1 MQSTFS
7 GLEVGKRS
15 LFAHNQ
21 SIATTGH
28 NISNASVEGYSRQ
41 RVILDA
47 FDPIYMPDLTREN
60 TPGQIGQGVIASR
73 VERIHDSIL
82 EGRIVGQAN
91 GRGYWEAK
99 DSYLL
104 SLEQVY
110 NEPGD
115 LSVRSLLDK
124 FWGSW
129 QELSI
134 HPEEDA
140 ARRSVIERGEA
151 LIDGIHSRYASLKEL
166 RDMVDQDVTANA
178 LRVNEILDKIAGLNE
193 QIVKVKAMG
202 DSPNDLLDKRD
213 SFVRELSG
221 IIDIT
226 VDNRDPD
233 EFIIHTGG
241 MHLLQG
247 KVVTGLSLKPDPEN
261 EGYSQ
266 VLWAKNGEEVGFKGG
281 RLAALLDLRDGDIK
295 QEIQNLDLMTVNF
308 IDLVNEA
315 HRRGF
320 GLNGKTGLDFFT
332 EYPLINNLAG
342 NYDRNGDGAYDSS
355 YIFRLNGSNT
365 LEPTEQIGLAGTMT
379 LSGREGNINV
389 DYFPTDTVSD
399 VVKRINLS
407 GAEVVARLDMDGR
420 LSLKATTAS
429 SKGNPDFVIRHVED
443 SGQFLAGYA
452 GLLRNSGAEG
462 SFDWQRPDAVQAVR
476 GEGASFAV
484 APVAHPSGWI
494 EVNRTLKNDPGSIAA
509 GFGENGRAANPGDG
523 TTAIAIASL
532 RNSEVMIGGIR
543 TFDDY
548 FAKTVADVGLK
559 GERAARAFE
568 TENAIMKE
576 LEDMKA
582 SYSGVNIDEEFSE
595 LIKFQHGY
603 TAASRFITELNKIYD
618 TIINRLGV

>member
-7 GLEVGKRS
+7 GIELGKRS
-15 LFAHNQ
+15 LIAHNQ
-21 SIATTGH
+21 SITTTGH

-60 TPGQIGQGVIASR
+60 TPGQLGQGVIASR
-73 VERIHDSIL
+73 VERIQDGIL
-82 EGRIVGQAN
+82 EGRIVSQAN
-91 GRGYWEAK
+91 GRGYWAAK

-115 LSVRSLLDK
+115 LSVRSLLDR
-124 FWGSW
+124 FWGAW

-134 HPEEDA
+134 HPEELA
-140 ARRSVIERGEA
+140 ARQAVIERGEA
-151 LIDGIHSRYASLKEL
+151 LIDGIHSRYSSLKQL
-166 RDMVDQDVTANA
+166 RDMVEVDITANVN
-178 LRVNEILDKIAGLNE
+178 RVNEILGKVSVLNE

-202 DSPNDLLDKRD
+202 DNPNDLLDKRD
-213 SFVRELSG
+213 NFVRELSG

-226 VDNRDPD
+226 VDTRDPD
-233 EFIIHTGG
+233 EYIINTGG

-247 KVVTGLSLKPDPEN
+247 RVVTGLSLAPDAEN
-261 EGYSQ
+261 EGYSR
-266 VLWAKNGEEVGFKGG
+266 VLWAKSGEEVGFKGG
-281 RLAALLDLRDGDIK
+281 SLAALLELRDSDIK
-295 QEIQNLDLMTVNF
+295 GEIQNLDLMTVNF
-308 IDLVNEA
+308 IDLVNEV

-320 GLNGKTGLDFFT
+320 GLSGKTGLDFFT

-342 NYDRNGDGAYDSS
+342 NYDRNGDGQYDSS

-365 LEPTEQIGLAGTMT
+365 LDPTEQVGLSGTIT
-379 LSGREGNINV
+379 LSGRDGAVSI

-407 GAEVVARLDMDGR
+407 GAEVVARLDLEGK
-420 LSLKATTAS
+420 LSLKATTAHA
-429 SKGNPDFVIRHVED
+429 KGNPDFVIRHVED
-443 SGQFLAGYA
+443 SGQFLVGYA
-452 GLLRNSGAEG
+452 GILRNSAAGGA
-462 SFDWQRPDAVQAVR
+462 FDWQRPDAVESIR

-494 EVNRTLKNDPGSIAA
+494 EVNKSVKNDPGSIAS
-509 GFGENGRAANPGDG
+509 GFGENGRPANPGDG
-523 TTAIAIASL
+523 SAALAIASL
-532 RNSEVMIGGIR
+532 RNSEVMLGGIR

-559 GERAARAFE
+559 GERAARALE

-576 LEDMKA
+576 LEDMKQ
-582 SYSGVNIDEEFSE
+582 SISGVNIDEEFSE

-603 TAASRFITELNKIYD
+603 TAASRFITELNKMYD

>member
-1 MQSTFS
+1 
-7 GLEVGKRS
+7 
-15 LFAHNQ
+15 
-21 SIATTGH
+21 
-28 NISNASVEGYSRQ
+28 
-41 RVILDA
+41 
-47 FDPIYMPDLTREN
+47 MPDLTREN

-342 NYDRNGDGAYDSS
+342 ITTGTGTGPTTHPTSS
-355 YIFRLNGSNT
+355 G
-365 LEPTEQIGLAGTMT
+365 
-379 LSGREGNINV
+379 
-389 DYFPTDTVSD
+389 
-399 VVKRINLS
+399 
-407 GAEVVARLDMDGR
+407 
-420 LSLKATTAS
+420 
-429 SKGNPDFVIRHVED
+429 
-443 SGQFLAGYA
+443 
-452 GLLRNSGAEG
+452 
-462 SFDWQRPDAVQAVR
+462 
-476 GEGASFAV
+476 
-484 APVAHPSGWI
+484 
-494 EVNRTLKNDPGSIAA
+494 
-509 GFGENGRAANPGDG
+509 
-523 TTAIAIASL
+523 
-532 RNSEVMIGGIR
+532 
-543 TFDDY
+543 
-548 FAKTVADVGLK
+548 
-559 GERAARAFE
+559 
-568 TENAIMKE
+568 
-576 LEDMKA
+576 
-582 SYSGVNIDEEFSE
+582 
-595 LIKFQHGY
+595 
-603 TAASRFITELNKIYD
+603 
-618 TIINRLGV
+618 